1 MASRMRGAY
10 RVAGRL
16 MEKIKDPTAREGFK
30 QRQASLQKAIEKV
43 EQRIKEVED
52 RIRAAEPKNLGGKT
66 DREIRD
72 IAEKLTKGHALE
84 KHFIGE
90 KNFSNL
96 RTREDFQ
103 KHVENIIRD
112 PDAVKDLDNGRR
124 AYWSNDGTIVIEN
137 PRDPDG
143 GTVFR
148 TSKGIQRFD
157 KLR

>member
-1 MASRMRGAY
+1 MPM
-10 RVAGRL
+10 
-16 MEKIKDPTAREGFK
+16 
-30 QRQASLQKAIEKV
+30 SL
-43 EQRIKEVED
+43 
-52 RIRAAEPKNLGGKT
+52 NH
-66 DREIRD
+66 
-72 IAEKLTKGHALE
+72 LTP
-84 KHFIGE
+84 
-90 KNFSNL
+90 
-96 RTREDFQ
+96 
-103 KHVENIIRD
+103 IRD